1 MASKAMYLDEITEKM
16 FNNSALVNSNIAR
29 SKDMKDQIKEFEKKK
44 PVGRRKPQ

>member
-29 SKDMKDQIKEFEKKK
+29 SKRYEGSNKGI
-44 PVGRRKPQ
+44 